1 MSKVDNVNTTPDP
14 GAPITT
20 NKWVKNNR
28 EIKELAASPIII
40 FGPQFLPQPDFI
52 I

>member
-1 MSKVDNVNTTPDP
+1 MSNVDNVNTTPDLA
-14 GAPITT
+14 APVIT

-28 EIKELAASPIII
+28 EIKKLAASPIII

>member
-14 GAPITT
+14 AIT

-28 EIKELAASPIII
+28 EIKKLAASPIII